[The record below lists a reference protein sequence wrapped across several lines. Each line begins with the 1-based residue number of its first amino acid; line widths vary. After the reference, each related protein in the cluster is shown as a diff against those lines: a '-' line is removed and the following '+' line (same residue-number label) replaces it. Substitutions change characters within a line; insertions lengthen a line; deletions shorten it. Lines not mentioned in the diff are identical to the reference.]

1 VRQAGVTPGQL
12 VVDVGAG
19 RGALTSAL
27 EQAGAHVI
35 AVERDPELAAG
46 LRRRFGAAERIEVV
60 EADVRRWSWPDD
72 PFAVVANLPFAA
84 GTAILRSLLADP
96 RMSLRRA
103 HLIVQWELAT
113 KRAATWP
120 STLQGVYWG
129 AWWTLAVVGRLAPAA
144 FSPPPSVSAALL
156 AIERRA
162 PALVP
167 SGEHRAY
174 EAFLRVSWSDRP
186 LRRALRGAV
195 GTRELKRLAADH
207 GFDERALPRDLDARQ
222 WAALY
227 ARAVSPRR
235 TGASAGRASR
245 SRSFRRR

>member
-1 VRQAGVTPGQL
+1 VREAGVTPGQL

-19 RGALTSAL
+19 HGALTSAL
-27 EQAGAHVI
+27 ERAGAHVI
-35 AVERDPELAAG
+35 AVERDPALARG
-46 LRRRFGAAERIEVV
+46 LRGRFGAAGRVEVV
-60 EADVRRWSWPDD
+60 VADACRWSWPDD
-72 PFAVVANLPFAA
+72 PFAVVANLPFGA

-96 RMSLRRA
+96 RVALSRA
-103 HLIVQWELAT
+103 HAIVQWELAT

-144 FSPPPSVSAALL
+144 FAPPPSVAAALL
-156 AIERRA
+156 AIERRV
-162 PALVP
+162 PALVQP
-167 SGEHRAY
+167 EEHRAY
-174 EAFLRVSWSDRP
+174 EAFLRESWGDRP
-186 LRRALRGAV
+186 LRRVLRGVV
-195 GTRELKRLAADH
+195 GARELKRLAADH
-207 GFDERALPRDLDARQ
+207 GFDEHARPRDLDARQ

-245 SRSFRRR
+245 SRPVRRR